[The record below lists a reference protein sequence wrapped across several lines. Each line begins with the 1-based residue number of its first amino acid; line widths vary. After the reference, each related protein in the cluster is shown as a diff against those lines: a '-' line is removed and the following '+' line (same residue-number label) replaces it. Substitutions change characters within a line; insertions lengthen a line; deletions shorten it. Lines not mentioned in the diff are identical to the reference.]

1 MAVYRKLLPAL
12 ALVFF
17 THPAL
22 SADKGLTYS
31 VKNDSFHLTK
41 ACLAG
46 ISAAP
51 SEIPNSSVIHVALKD
66 SDACAKKLTR
76 AISDNIGSD
85 LSIHFKSR
93 LLMTSRI
100 VSGINTEKGFGM
112 TLADENLV
120 NDIVAFY
127 R

>member
-1 MAVYRKLLPAL
+1 MARLRRTPFFNAPAF
-12 ALVFF
+12 AIDDDN
-17 THPAL
+17 H
-22 SADKGLTYS
+22 
-31 VKNDSFHLTK
+31 
-41 ACLAG
+41 
-46 ISAAP
+46 
-51 SEIPNSSVIHVALKD
+51 SEIPNSYVLYVALKD

-76 AISDNIGSD
+76 AISENIGSD